1 MLTWI
6 TDSGEIKQVMLGDI
20 KECAMHER
28 IKDDVIEAW
37 TE

>member
-6 TDSGEIKQVMLGDI
+6 NDKGEIKQVMLGDI
-20 KECAMHER
+20 KECAMHEK
-28 IKDDVIEAW
+28 IKETVIDAW